1 MLTVAKRQSHGD
13 EEPALKGADLRHRPV
28 NAHLTLAAQKMPADR
43 RRETRR
49 HSTHLIVPFREIA
62 IDRRNPAS
70 ERATHDSS

>member
-1 MLTVAKRQSHGD
+1 MAAGPRKKIEPVGMLTVAKRQSHGD
-13 EEPALKGADLRHRPV
+13 EEPALKG
-28 NAHLTLAAQKMPADR
+28 DR